1 MAAEDARAVAAAEW
15 LARRVLG
22 ESARDEG
29 FSDWV
34 GADPANQGAYG
45 RAEAIWA
52 DLDSVVRAPRASAN
66 VVPLHP
72 AAQARRR
79 PAWLAPT
86 MAIAAT
92 LLLCLVSVLSL
103 RRDGQTFDTR
113 VGERRVIVLEDESR
127 VTLNTDT
134 RIAVAFDKTDR
145 VIRLER
151 GEALFNVAHD
161 AGRPFFV
168 RADGGEVRAIGTRF
182 MVRRDGARLAVTLL
196 EGKVA
201 VRKDALAPIL
211 LEPGDR
217 VVLGSDA
224 VALRDRP
231 QIDTVTA
238 WQRGELI
245 LRHTPVAEAVRE
257 MNRYSQLRIELE
269 APRASQ
275 ARLTGVYKLGHSTE
289 FARTLSA
296 LYGLPLRERGDSLT
310 LGERPQKN

>member
-1 MAAEDARAVAAAEW
+1 M
-15 LARRVLG
+15 L
-22 ESARDEG
+22 
-29 FSDWV
+29 
-34 GADPANQGAYG
+34 
-45 RAEAIWA
+45 
-52 DLDSVVRAPRASAN
+52 
-66 VVPLHP
+66 
-72 AAQARRR
+72 
-79 PAWLAPT
+79 T
-86 MAIAAT
+86 
-92 LLLCLVSVLSL
+92 L

-134 RIAVAFDKTDR
+134 RIAVAFDKKDR

-217 VVLGSDA
+217 VVLGADA

-245 LRHTPVAEAVRE
+245 LRDTPVAEAVRE
-257 MNRYSQLRIELE
+257 MNRYSQSHIELE
-269 APRASQ
+269 APGASQ
-275 ARLTGVYKLGHSTE
+275 PG
-289 FARTLSA
+289 
-296 LYGLPLRERGDSLT
+296 
-310 LGERPQKN
+310 